1 MAIEDSPS
9 RVSDRGAT
17 LRLSRALAALVGVLL
32 LAGCGSVPTVT
43 TDSGVSDTR
52 RVLAERAEQG
62 PIPTVVVGN
71 PYGMDE
77 ARLNSMVTDA
87 MAAGISGLSVDFTT
101 DPSQAAAAEPRLVVV
116 LDPAGDPPGS
126 AACRSPSPVRTLPA
140 GDELRVLAAFCD
152 GANAVGSVEA
162 QDTVSGPTDRRFQR
176 LLWRT
181 ASALFPDDYAET
193 YGFGLLPN
201 SFDFGSLFGSDPEPP
216 IGDDPLAPPEDYDP
230 LDPGPPD

>member
-1 MAIEDSPS
+1 MAMAGSPS
-9 RVSDRGAT
+9 RVSDRRIT
-17 LRLSRALAALVGVLL
+17 LRLRPSSAALVGVL

-43 TDSGVSDTR
+43 TDSGVSNTR
-52 RVLAERAEQG
+52 RVLTERAEQG
-62 PIPTVVVGN
+62 PVLAVVIGN
-71 PYGMDE
+71 PFGMDE
-77 ARLNSMVTDA
+77 ARLDSMVTDA

-101 DPSQAAAAEPRLVVV
+101 DPSQAAAAEPRVVVV
-116 LDPAGDPPGS
+116 LNPAGDPPGS
-126 AACRSPSPVRTLPA
+126 AICRTPSPVQTLPA

-152 GANAVGSVEA
+152 GANPIGSVEA

-201 SFDFGSLFGSDPEPP
+201 SFDFGFGGGEEPP

-230 LDPGPPD
+230 LDPGPPLD

>member
-1 MAIEDSPS
+1 MAIEGPPS
-9 RVSDRGAT
+9 RASDREAT
-17 LRLSRALAALVGVLL
+17 SPLSRPSAVLVGAL

-43 TDSGVSDTR
+43 TDSGVSNTR
-52 RVLAERAEQG
+52 QVRAERAEQG
-62 PIPTVVVGN
+62 PVLAVVIGN
-71 PYGMDE
+71 PFGMDE
-77 ARLNSMVTDA
+77 ARLDSMVTDA

-101 DPSQAAAAEPRLVVV
+101 DPSQAAAAEPRVVVV
-116 LDPAGDPPGS
+116 LNPAGDPPGS
-126 AACRSPSPVRTLPA
+126 AICRTPSPVQTLPA

-152 GANAVGSVEA
+152 GANAIGSVET

-181 ASALFPDDYAET
+181 SAALFPDDYAET

-201 SFDFGSLFGSDPEPP
+201 SFDFGFGGGEEPP

-230 LDPGPPD
+230 LDPGPPLD